1 MNHNTGL
8 VVRVALDAI
17 CPPTSAIKPF
27 MTAWTTPL
35 THPDAQPFYFPGRD
49 PACLLIHGLTST
61 PWEVRPI
68 GVALRDAGIHA
79 ESLWLPGHG
88 TTVEELGE
96 VCWRE
101 WVAAVTA
108 RYDAMAVRHKH
119 VAVMGTSLGGSLALW
134 LATIRPVTTVVSM
147 GAAIDLH
154 ASARWARLA
163 SYLRPFQ
170 KKRTQGSSIF
180 DPEARRVHPSYS
192 SMSLRAVAEM
202 YTLIST
208 LKRRLAQITAPLLVL
223 HARQDSVIDPANA
236 TYIYEN
242 VGSALKKLV
251 WYENSDHII
260 TEDYERE
267 AVATEVIQWVD
278 AIDSSQ

>member
-1 MNHNTGL
+1 
-8 VVRVALDAI
+8 
-17 CPPTSAIKPF
+17 

-61 PWEVRPI
+61 PWEVRPV

-88 TTVEELGE
+88 TTVEDLGE

-108 RYDAMAVRHKH
+108 RYDAMAVRHKQ

-147 GAAIDLH
+147 GGAVDLH
-154 ASARWARLA
+154 FSARWARLA

-180 DPEARRVHPSYS
+180 DPEARRLHPSYT
-192 SMSLRAVAEM
+192 SMSLRAVGEM
-202 YTLIST
+202 YTLLST
-208 LKRRLAQITAPLLVL
+208 LKKRLYQITAPLLVL
-223 HARQDSVIDPANA
+223 HARQDSVIAPTNA

-242 VGSALKKLV
+242 AGSAVKKLV

-267 AVATEVIQWVD
+267 AVTSEVVQWVD
-278 AIDSSQ
+278 AIDNG